1 MISLFFIGLLLLMCL
16 WNLYYAKHWDAN
28 LTVSL
33 DFLQDFVYTGERA
46 EMTEQIENRKKMML
60 PILEVGF
67 HMDRNL
73 SFHDCENTSVSD
85 YAYKRDI
92 FALLGWQR
100 VTRKLS
106 LDCTKRGYYRIDKS
120 DLTTFSMLHRRRY
133 SVESP
138 ADAALYVY
146 AARTD
151 VSDILVAC
159 ERLMGS
165 LQCAKR
171 LYEDPFAFSSIR
183 EYTVTDPMNTIN
195 WKASARTGELMVNTF
210 ESTLTE
216 KVMICLDMEDR
227 GILKYEHLT
236 ESSVSIAASL
246 AQRLIGRGM
255 EVGLCIN
262 TAIFSPADANISVPA
277 ACGTD
282 ITAAGAVSSAEK
294 QNSQMSFTY
303 IEPSTGRKHLTDI
316 EQALSRCKSGDAVI
330 PFDQLL
336 TRQISGQESAA
347 QSADSGPSVFTPP
360 EDAVII
366 FISKNAAQNQSAIE
380 HFTNK
385 MQQSVWVIPYERGE
399 ACDVRTSARIHVI
412 RREISAT

>member
-1 MISLFFIGLLLLMCL
+1 MISLFFIGLLLLMCI
-16 WNLYYAKHWDAN
+16 WNLYYTKHWSTN

-67 HMDRNL
+67 HMDRSL

-92 FALLGWQR
+92 FALLGRQR
-100 VTRKLS
+100 VTRKLL

-151 VSDILVAC
+151 VSDILVTC

-183 EYTVTDPMNTIN
+183 EYTITDPMNTIN

-216 KVMICLDMEDR
+216 KVMIYLDMEDR

-236 ESSVSIAASL
+236 ESSVSVAASL
-246 AQRLIGRGM
+246 AQTLIGRGM

-262 TAIFSPADANISVPA
+262 AAD
-277 ACGTD
+277 
-282 ITAAGAVSSAEK
+282 
-294 QNSQMSFTY
+294 TY
-303 IEPSTGRKHLTDI
+303 IAPSTGRKQLTDI
-316 EQALSRCKSGDAVI
+316 EQALSRCKSDDSVI
-330 PFDQLL
+330 PFPVLL
-336 TRQISGQESAA
+336 AAQTPGQEHTAP
-347 QSADSGPSVFTPP
+347 SADTEPAVVTPP
-360 EDAVII
+360 DDAVII
-366 FISKNAAQNQSAIE
+366 FISKNAVQNQSSIE
-380 HFTNK
+380 RFTDK
-385 MQQSVWVIPYERGE
+385 MQQAVWVIPYTRGDS
-399 ACDVRTSARIHVI
+399 CDVRTSAHIHVI
-412 RREISAT
+412 RREVNAN